1 MKTTLP
7 AGPTVHPSETDGAF
21 DLGKTNYQR
30 VRDVIRS
37 DIINGQFQ
45 AGDRLKISELA
56 TRYGISAIPIREA
69 LHQLQGEGL
78 IVISANRGAS
88 VRRIDERFLWQ
99 IYEIRKALEMHFIA
113 ILAEH
118 ASRDDV
124 ARLQALVNAQD
135 DAVAKADEE
144 LFQELDREFH
154 MSIVGATANEEALAV
169 LNRTYNLTRPLRL
182 RYGRTPDHRN
192 GIQVD
197 HRALVDAIGRR
208 DAPRARALV
217 SEHIDRA
224 FIDLASVMK
233 LEDDVIRRRLRAGTS
248 A

>member
-1 MKTTLP
+1 MKTPRP
-7 AGPTVHPSETDGAF
+7 ARSNIQPAETDGDF

-56 TRYGISAIPIREA
+56 ARYGISSIPIREA

-113 ILAEH
+113 ALAEH

-124 ARLQALVNAQD
+124 ARLQALVNEQD
-135 DAVAKADEE
+135 NAVANADEE

-154 MSIVGATANEEALAV
+154 MSIVGATDNDEALAI

-192 GIQVD
+192 GIQSD
-197 HRALVDAIGRR
+197 HRSLVDAIARR
-208 DAPRARALV
+208 DPQRASTLV
-217 SEHIDRA
+217 SEHINRA

-233 LEDDVIRRRLRAGTS
+233 LEDDIIRRRLRPGNPG
-248 A
+248 